1 MLENQ
6 VFTENRNFLL
16 LVIISNPRIYGTGGN
31 FEKKIHRKLSIHKYY
46 KICKYK
52 KNLRNQLPEFVKNGS
67 FLQTSALKSNV
78 LAVKITSIQLV

>member
-16 LVIISNPRIYGTGGN
+16 LVIISNPRIYGTGRN

-52 KNLRNQLPEFVKNGS
+52 ENLRNQLPEFVESVS
-67 FLQTSALKSNV
+67 FLQTSALKNN
-78 LAVKITSIQLV
+78 

>member
-31 FEKKIHRKLSIHKYY
+31 FEKKITGNFLSISTTKYVN
-46 KICKYK
+46 IK
-52 KNLRNQLPEFVKNGS
+52 KSEKS
-67 FLQTSALKSNV
+67 TS
-78 LAVKITSIQLV
+78 

>member
-31 FEKKIHRKLSIHKYY
+31 FEKKKFTGNFLSISTTKYVNIK
-46 KICKYK
+46 KI
-52 KNLRNQLPEFVKNGS
+52 
-67 FLQTSALKSNV
+67 
-78 LAVKITSIQLV
+78 